1 MSGLAASLPEGLN
14 RFGHIQIFMVAI
26 YAKLQ
31 RIFEMAIGYAV
42 KHNRLPM
49 GRLLRRLLF
58 SRRDAMLTEESVE
71 VGAVDVDFAA
81 YLREGD
87 EALVAVVLPRLGGYA
102 EELAGGFGF
111 YPFAAGVIG
120 VAPGD
125 EVDDL
130 LQCGMEIS
138 PFFFRHCEQQCR
150 WGDILRCTLH
160 SGVRFLIPSTKKI
173 EPGV

>member
-1 MSGLAASLPEGLN
+1 MLAEEG
-14 RFGHIQIFMVAI
+14 
-26 YAKLQ
+26 
-31 RIFEMAIGYAV
+31 
-42 KHNRLPM
+42 
-49 GRLLRRLLF
+49 
-58 SRRDAMLTEESVE
+58 VE

-81 YLREGD
+81 YLREGN

-130 LQCGMEIS
+130 LQRGMEVA
-138 PFFFRHCEQQCR
+138 PFFFRHYEQQCR
-150 WGDILRCTLH
+150 WGDILWCTLH
-160 SGVRFLIPSTKKI
+160 
-173 EPGV
+173 

>member
-1 MSGLAASLPEGLN
+1 MLSEEG
-14 RFGHIQIFMVAI
+14 
-26 YAKLQ
+26 
-31 RIFEMAIGYAV
+31 
-42 KHNRLPM
+42 
-49 GRLLRRLLF
+49 
-58 SRRDAMLTEESVE
+58 VE

-87 EALVAVVLPRLGGYA
+87 EALVSVVLPCFWRNSEDFTGC
-102 EELAGGFGF
+102 FGF
-111 YPFAAGVIG
+111 YPFVPQIVG

-150 WGDILRCTLH
+150 WGDILQGALH
-160 SGVRFLIPSTKKI
+160 
-173 EPGV
+173 